1 MSIVVVE
8 DDDGIRN
15 ALQDALRAEGYATAA
30 AANGE
35 QALDLLRRAEP
46 PPRLIL
52 LDLMMP
58 VMDGW
63 ELLKEIDEE
72 PRLRGIC
79 VTIMSAH
86 SSIRRALE
94 NGRRKDGSPELLLH
108 GMRLRLLPKP
118 MNLVQLLSVAR
129 DACSGVQL
137 PSCPGGND

>member
-15 ALQDALRAEGYATAA
+15 AVQDVLRAEGYATAA
-30 AANGE
+30 AADGE
-35 QALDLLRRAEP
+35 QALALLRRAEP

-72 PRLRGIC
+72 PRFRGIC
-79 VTIMSAH
+79 VAILSAH
-86 SSIRRALE
+86 PSIRRAFE
-94 NGRRKDGSPELLLH
+94 DRRRQDGPTQLLLH
-108 GMRLRLLPKP
+108 GLTLRLLPKP
-118 MNLVQLLSVAR
+118 VSLPQLLSFVR
-129 DACSGVQL
+129 EVCSGGQS
-137 PSCPGGND
+137 PIKETK